1 MVLRGIFL
9 CRQKEFDWM
18 YEGKGAN
25 FIFPED
31 WELYEKTIPVKERN
45 NFMKAYSRRLLGELG
60 EEGKRITIESNFIF
74 FKIILL

>member
-1 MVLRGIFL
+1 
-9 CRQKEFDWM
+9 M

-31 WELYEKTIPVKERN
+31 WEMYENAIPVEERN

-60 EEGKRITIESNFIF
+60 EEGKSPQFLVLCGSFSI
-74 FKIILL
+74 